1 MRAGAWL
8 WLVRREVA
16 AQPGR
21 AALIV
26 ASAGMAI
33 AIATFALGVAVS
45 LQREVEPRISA
56 LFPERRVIAKA
67 RSTDVAFVRLGTGR
81 IPAAQVDAARAMPE
95 AERVMAQR
103 GATFP
108 VSARFAIP
116 GTDSM
121 FATDVILHGVPKELI
136 EADLLVPA
144 MPFDLPASTRQ
155 PVPVLLSAFFLDLY
169 NLGLADSMG
178 MPKLSP
184 FAAIGRE
191 FELALGESSV
201 GLAESKATPRTVTC
215 RIVGLTPHPS
225 LIGLVAPEEALLA
238 WNAEFGPAAAARD
251 ASALHIDARTA
262 GDVPAVVAQLGAMGL
277 DAKAQGD
284 VAERHRA
291 ALASARLGLAL
302 GALVTLL
309 LAAVGVGATSM
320 AAFRERQPVLALH
333 RATGLGARGAL
344 GLVAGQSAAL
354 AAMAALVGGAGAFAL
369 SAAAEQVRERYAGD
383 LALVTAEITAFGAD
397 EAAIAMALAL
407 AMVAAPPVLAAWRSV
422 RRPVLAELNRRAL

>member
-1 MRAGAWL
+1 VRAGAWL
-8 WLVRREVA
+8 WLVRRETA
-16 AQPGR
+16 AEPGR

-26 ASAGMAI
+26 ASAGAAI
-33 AIATFALGVAVS
+33 AIAAFALGVAVY
-45 LQREVEPRISA
+45 LHREVGPRISQ

-81 IPAAQVDAARAMPE
+81 IPAAQVEAARAIPE
-95 AERVMAQR
+95 AERVLVQR

-108 VSARFAIP
+108 VSARFGIP
-116 GTDSM
+116 GTDSV
-121 FATDVILHGVPKELI
+121 FGTDVILHGAPRDLI
-136 EADLLVPA
+136 APDLLVPGMA
-144 MPFDLPASTRQ
+144 FALPAGPRQ

-201 GLAESKATPRTVTC
+201 GLAESRATPRTVTC

-238 WNAEFGPAAAARD
+238 WNAEFGPPAAAQD

-262 GDVPAVVAQLGAMGL
+262 GDVPAVMERLAAMGL
-277 DAKAQGD
+277 DAKAQSD

-333 RATGLGARGAL
+333 RATGLSPRAAL
-344 GLVAGQSAAL
+344 GLVAAQSAAL
-354 AAMAALVGGAGAFAL
+354 AMLAALAGGAGAFGL
-369 SAAAEQVRERYAGD
+369 SVAAERLRERYAGD
-383 LALVTAEITAFGAD
+383 LALVTADVTAFGAE
-397 EAAIAMALAL
+397 EAIIAVVLAV
-407 AMVAAPPVLAAWRSV
+407 AMVAVPPVIVAWRSV
-422 RRPVLAELNRRAL
+422 RRPVLAELGRRAL